1 MKSTKSIRFVYV
13 EFFAN
18 KFIEIKNNAINALL
32 VAAGHNMRLILNA
45 LAFWLAWIMSVTAK
59 AAKTAKMDTLK
70 PLNQYQISMA

>member
-1 MKSTKSIRFVYV
+1 
-13 EFFAN
+13 
-18 KFIEIKNNAINALL
+18 
-32 VAAGHNMRLILNA
+32 MRLILNA